1 LTKAVNNARI
11 QLILTISDK
20 HFQYSGNSANYFMSS
35 KHERDYIAKHQQ
47 IRNKL
52 IEMGSGTERACVDV
66 AQLASQLR
74 MDIRTIRSHLK
85 IMEVDAVGVFM
96 DPGEK
101 QFCTK
106 EGVALLANML
116 NLNKKAGD

>member
-1 LTKAVNNARI
+1 
-11 QLILTISDK
+11 
-20 HFQYSGNSANYFMSS
+20 MSN
-35 KHERDYIAKHQQ
+35 KRERDYIAKHEQ

-52 IEMGSGTERACVDV
+52 LELVSESERACFDV

-74 MDIRTIRSHLK
+74 MDIRTVRAHLK

-106 EGVALLANML
+106 EGISMLANML
-116 NLNKKAGD
+116 KLNEKSVE

>member
-1 LTKAVNNARI
+1 
-11 QLILTISDK
+11 
-20 HFQYSGNSANYFMSS
+20 MST

-52 IEMGSGTERACVDV
+52 LELSSESERACFDV
-66 AQLASQLR
+66 AQLASQLG
-74 MDIRTIRSHLK
+74 MDIRTVRSHLK
-85 IMEVDAVGVFM
+85 IMEVDALGFFM

-106 EGVALLANML
+106 EGIALLANML
-116 NLNKKAGD
+116 KLKEKADD

>member
-1 LTKAVNNARI
+1 
-11 QLILTISDK
+11 
-20 HFQYSGNSANYFMSS
+20 MSS
-35 KHERDYIAKHQQ
+35 KHEQDYMAKHRK

-52 IEMGSGTERACVDV
+52 IELSGETERACFDI
-66 AQLASQLR
+66 AQLAYQLG
-74 MDIRTIRSHLK
+74 MDIRTVRAHLK

-106 EGVALLANML
+106 EGVALLASILKINEEAS
-116 NLNKKAGD
+116 K